1 MSKGIQ
7 AVRGMNDLLPESVAI
22 WQHVEQV
29 LKRSAESYGYQEI
42 RLPLLE
48 RTELFKRS
56 IGEQT
61 DIVEKEMYTFEDN
74 NGDSLSLR
82 PEATA
87 SCVRAAIQHGLIFN
101 RQVRLWYAGPMFRYE
116 RPQRGRYRQ
125 FHQFGVE
132 TFGWPGP
139 DIDVELIL
147 LSARIWRELEV
158 PNLTLEINS
167 LGSMAS
173 RIKYKEDLIQYLRA
187 HQSDLDE
194 QSKKRLL
201 INPLRILDSK
211 TPETKEI
218 VKAAPTLLDYLDSE
232 SKTHFEK
239 ICAGLDEVGIQ
250 YTINPRLVRGLDY
263 YTRTVFEWVTD
274 QLGAQNAVCAG
285 GRYDRLVGYLGGKPT
300 PGAGFAIGLE
310 RLVEIV
316 QLNNEGSWYTHADI
330 YMVTLGE
337 ESELVGT
344 QVSEA
349 LRGTGFNVEN
359 HCGGGSL
366 KRQMKRAD
374 QSGAAFAL
382 LIGEDELNNET
393 VTIKSLRAE
402 APQETVR
409 RDDVGEVLRNRMLAS
424 DEQAMDSNLI

>member
-1 MSKGIQ
+1 
-7 AVRGMNDLLPESVAI
+7 MNDLLPKSVAI
-22 WQHVEQV
+22 WQHVEQL

-48 RTELFKRS
+48 RTDLFKRS

-87 SCVRAAIQHGLIFN
+87 SCVRAGIQHGLIFN
-101 RQVRLWYAGPMFRYE
+101 QQQRLWYAGPMFRYE

-125 FHQFGVE
+125 FHQFGIE

-147 LSARIWRELEV
+147 LSARMWRALEV

-167 LGSMAS
+167 LGSTAS
-173 RIKYKEDLIQYLRA
+173 RNDYKEALVQYLNVHRG
-187 HQSDLDE
+187 SLDE
-194 QSKKRLL
+194 QSQNRLDK
-201 INPLRILDSK
+201 NPLRILDSK
-211 TPETKEI
+211 APETKEI
-218 VKAAPTLLDYLDSE
+218 VKAAPNLLDYIDDESAAHFKGICSRLD
-232 SKTHFEK
+232 
-239 ICAGLDEVGIQ
+239 ALGID
-250 YTINPRLVRGLDY
+250 YTVNPRLVRGLDY

-285 GRYDRLVGYLGGKPT
+285 GRYDRLVDYLGGKPT

-310 RLVEIV
+310 RLVEII
-316 QLNNEGSWYTHADI
+316 QLNHEGPWVFHPDI
-330 YMVTLGE
+330 YIVTLGD
-337 ESELVGT
+337 ESDLAGT
-344 QVSEA
+344 QISEA
-349 LRGTGFNVEN
+349 LRGKGFNVES
-359 HCGGGSL
+359 HCGGGNL

-382 LIGEDELNNET
+382 LIGDDELSNNT
-393 VTIKSLRAE
+393 VTIKSLRVE

-409 RDDVGEVLRNRMLAS
+409 RDDVGEVLRNRLLAS
-424 DEQAMDSNLI
+424 YEQVAGSNLN